1 MSIIFPPDVIYWAVT
16 CLSLQTAWSWLMLV
30 ALSLLPP
37 LLTVEAL
44 VAVVVTPLS
53 SSPVQA
59 AAGPRAGAWSLQEPG
74 ITLTSLLGGSEQALS
89 QPRRLRSLA
98 RPLEV
103 LVLDSEGL
111 GHILAP
117 EGVPALLVIL
127 PAHPERLNAAHL
139 AGLGE
144 APTCC
149 APQVK
154 DRRRLQVR
162 SEQRQLNVY
171 YFLDDD
177 VGWFMILT
185 DLSVSGVRV
194 PSMSE
199 WAIIP
204 SCRADQSQSAVIN
217 QKQMQMDLVE
227 SISTK
232 L

>member
-1 MSIIFPPDVIYWAVT
+1 
-16 CLSLQTAWSWLMLV
+16 MLV

-37 LLTVEAL
+37 ALTVEAL

-59 AAGPRAGAWSLQEPG
+59 AAGPRAGARGLQEPG
-74 ITLTSLLGGSEQALS
+74 ITLTSLLGRSEQALS

-111 GHILAP
+111 GHVLPP
-117 EGVPALLVIL
+117 ERVPALLVIL
-127 PAHPERLNAAHL
+127 PPHPERLDAAHL

-154 DRRRLQVR
+154 DRRRVQVR

-177 VGWFMILT
+177 V
-185 DLSVSGVRV
+185 R
-194 PSMSE
+194 
-199 WAIIP
+199 
-204 SCRADQSQSAVIN
+204 
-217 QKQMQMDLVE
+217 
-227 SISTK
+227 
-232 L
+232 

>member
-37 LLTVEAL
+37 ALTVEAL

-139 AGLGE
+139 AWLGE

-162 SEQRQLNVY
+162 SEQGQLNVY

-177 VGWFMILT
+177 AGWFMIWLT
-185 DLSVSGVRV
+185 CLYPGSGCRPCPSEPSFPPAEQTRVRA
-194 PSMSE
+194 P
-199 WAIIP
+199 
-204 SCRADQSQSAVIN
+204 
-217 QKQMQMDLVE
+217 
-227 SISTK
+227 
-232 L
+232 

>member
-37 LLTVEAL
+37 LFTVEAL
-44 VAVVVTPLS
+44 VAVVITPLS
-53 SSPVQA
+53 SSPVQT
-59 AAGPRAGAWSLQEPG
+59 AAGPRAGAWSLQEPS

-111 GHILAP
+111 GHILPP

-139 AGLGE
+139 AWLGE

-199 WAIIP
+199 CAIIP

>member
-59 AAGPRAGAWSLQEPG
+59 AASPRAGAWSLQEPS

-98 RPLEV
+98 RPLKV

-177 VGWFMILT
+177 VWWFMILT